1 VNSYATVRLIT
12 GAFNATARGQVG
24 RAEALR
30 QSMLAL
36 IRSGGNNAHPSLWAP
51 FVLAGEGAL

>member
-1 VNSYATVRLIT
+1 VNSHATVRLIT
-12 GAFNATARGQVG
+12 GAFKVTAERRVG

-30 QSMLAL
+30 QSMLTL
-36 IRSGGNNAHPSLWAP
+36 IRSGGNTAHPSLWAP